1 MDNIPDIY
9 FDGAAIMLSP
19 FDALL
24 TLTRRSPLTEGTP
37 GQPVAIIRMSHE
49 QAKVLTIMLRR
60 TLKSHEDQLGTKIPL
75 HPVIYSEL
83 GVSPKED
90 WW

>member
-1 MDNIPDIY
+1 MDNVPDIY
-9 FDGAAIMLSP
+9 FDGVGIMLTP
-19 FDALL
+19 FDVVL
-24 TLTRRSPLTEGTP
+24 TLTRRSPLAEGTP
-37 GQPVAIIRMSHE
+37 GVPVAVARVSHE

-60 TLKSHEDQLGTKIPL
+60 TLKSHEDQLNSKIAL
-75 HPVIYSEL
+75 HPSIYSEL